1 MIKDDLR
8 KIQSQKKKKKLQ
20 SHLTW
25 HKDENIWN

>member
-8 KIQSQKKKKKLQ
+8 KNQSQKKKKLQ